1 MATAVNR
8 AIARIPHLDTFL
20 AEHPRALAGWG
31 RKPSGWRAV
40 KLAKVLRRSYV
51 ILEDG
56 FLRSVARDAPSL
68 SLLVDDIGCYYDASA
83 PSRMELA
90 IASGATRDE
99 SERARALIA
108 QWRGSGLS
116 KYNHAP
122 DFQGDL
128 PARYVLLADQVY
140 GDQSVPCGLADVEA
154 FAAMLDAALTDWPG
168 HKVLVKVHPD
178 VLTHQK
184 RSWLPKGALD
194 HPRVQVIADG
204 CHPVR
209 LIREADAVYAV
220 TSLIGFEAL
229 VHGREVH
236 CFGMPFYAGWGL
248 TQDRLPAPH
257 RRRAHGQDRARIEDM
272 VHAAFVVV
280 PRYAHPVTGRPW
292 DAASAIAHAAQERA
306 TMLDGL
312 LADTREPALV

>member
-31 RKPSGWRAV
+31 RKPSGHRAV
-40 KLAKVLRRSYV
+40 ALSRLLRRSYV
-51 ILEDG
+51 LLEDG

-68 SLLVDDIGCYYDASA
+68 SLLVDDIGCYYDATA

-90 IASGATRDE
+90 IASGAN
-99 SERARALIA
+99 SEQSAHARALMA
-108 QWRGSGLS
+108 AWRAAGLS

-122 DFQGDL
+122 DYQGDL

-140 GDQSVPCGLADVEA
+140 GDQSVPCGLADADA
-154 FAAMLDAALTDWPG
+154 FAAMLEAALADWPD
-168 HKVLVKVHPD
+168 HAVVVKVHPD
-178 VLTHQK
+178 VLTHHK
-184 RSWLPKGALD
+184 RSWLPAGALG
-194 HPRVQVIADG
+194 HPRVRVIADG

-209 LIREADAVYAV
+209 LIREAEAVYTV

-229 VHGREVH
+229 MHGRPVH

-257 RRRAHGQDRARIEDM
+257 RRGEARIEDL
-272 VHAAFVVV
+272 VHAAFIVV
-280 PRYAHPVTGRPW
+280 PRYAHPASGAPW
-292 DAASAIAHAAQERA
+292 DALSAIAYAAAERA
-306 TMLDGL
+306 DMLDGL
-312 LADTREPALV
+312 LADSRELAMA